1 MKRYITFMACFLVTF
16 CFVHAVEVGPPI
28 EVASQVKGS
37 RNQTWPSVGWSEGAK
52 CWLVV
57 WREGYL
63 NEEVSD
69 IWCARVAENGKAL
82 DSIGLK
88 LTSGN
93 SFCDRPRVAS
103 DGKKFLVVWEEM
115 SKNKDWDVYG
125 AIVSADSNLQAE
137 KSFLIAGGEHN
148 QCRPDVAFVGS
159 NYHVVWMGYE
169 NNVYNIYWTRTSAS
183 SEGKLAGE
191 KPVIVASVKARKP
204 DNPVNAILPVIASNA
219 EGELLTA
226 FHVRDA
232 FRSVY
237 VGRRAIDAKNRQ
249 LVGSEII
256 GAGDKTPIGGRGW
269 GGRERTLA
277 LAMGSGEAITVSIA
291 ETMRS
296 KNDIIIGRL
305 SVRGDLLSVQEAS
318 AGSLGII
325 DQFRPLSSRS
335 AVAYTGKSY
344 IAVSEVL
351 NYVDAKKRHSGE
363 YYARVVGW
371 KITPEG
377 NVEGEAFPVAGEP
390 GKECVLP
397 SIASGSASTCL
408 VVYSEI
414 RGVDDVKIVTRMIK

>member
-1 MKRYITFMACFLVTF
+1 MRRYIIIMGSFFVTI
-16 CFVHAVEVGPPI
+16 CLVHAVEVGTAI

-37 RNQTWPSVGWSEGAK
+37 RNQTWASVGWSEGAK

-63 NEEVSD
+63 NEEESD
-69 IWCARVAENGKAL
+69 IWCARVTADGKAL
-82 DSIGLK
+82 DNVGLR

-115 SKNKDWDVYG
+115 TKNKDWDVYG
-125 AIVSADSNLQAE
+125 AIVSADSNLQGG

-148 QCRPDVAFVGS
+148 QCRPDVAFAGGD
-159 NYHVVWMGYE
+159 YHVVWMGYD
-169 NNVYNIYWTRTSAS
+169 NVYSIYWMRIS
-183 SEGKLAGE
+183 SEGKIAAE
-191 KPVIVASVKARKP
+191 KPVIVASVKASKP

-219 EGELLTA
+219 GGDLLTA

-232 FRSVY
+232 FRLLY

-249 LVGSEII
+249 VVGAEII
-256 GAGDKTPIGGRGW
+256 GAGDKTPIGGVGW
-269 GGRERTLA
+269 AGRERTLA
-277 LAMGSGEAITVSIA
+277 LAMGSGEAISVSIA
-291 ETMRS
+291 QTMRS

-305 SVRGDLLSVQEAS
+305 SVRGELQGVQEAS

-344 IAVSEVL
+344 IVVSEVL
-351 NYVDAKKRHSGE
+351 NYVDAKKKRSGE
-363 YYARVVGW
+363 YYVRVVGW
-371 KITPEG
+371 KVTSEG
-377 NVEGEAFPVAGEP
+377 NVEGEAFPVAGEI

-397 SIASGSASTCL
+397 CIASGSAGTCL

-414 RGVDDVKIVTRMIK
+414 RGVDDVKVVGKIIR